1 MRLFKYTV
9 SLGGKK
15 NGEVV
20 GFGVT
25 NKPDILAES

>member
-9 SLGGKK
+9 SPGEK
-15 NGEVV
+15 NGEAV